1 MATASKDGP
10 RALVSIILRGS
21 PKRLAPQ
28 DDEVAIPSNNCRIKV
43 VIRVRHSKKALLKQH
58 VVVWGTG

>member
-43 VIRVRHSKKALLKQH
+43 VIRPVGDVISFMMVK
-58 VVVWGTG
+58 